1 MATRKS
7 WLEDPVGNVPLRS
20 LGGGVFA
27 VLAVMW
33 ALLAAGA
40 PKMGASTPD
49 ITSYYDDHGNR
60 VKIGIATFQLMLA
73 PLFLLWFLGRLEER
87 LAHGC
92 RRARTL
98 HEGRVGIDGT
108 QRAAEFDCP
117 APDAPPRGAT
127 RNEPDPEERA
137 ESIRATCGRCQ
148 PYGTGG
154 GTPPTTQPLSGSSR
168 S

>member
-1 MATRKS
+1 LGT
-7 WLEDPVGNVPLRS
+7 PLRS

-40 PKMGASTPD
+40 PKIGASTPD

-60 VKIGIATFQLMLA
+60 VKIGIATFLLMLA

-98 HEGRVGIDGT
+98 HEGRLVST
-108 QRAAEFDCP
+108 ARSARRSSTV
-117 APDAPPRGAT
+117 PPRT
-127 RNEPDPEERA
+127 RRPAGRA
-137 ESIRATCGRCQ
+137 ESIRATRGPSPLPALRHRRRHA
-148 PYGTGG
+148 PYYTASIGW
-154 GTPPTTQPLSGSSR
+154 
-168 S
+168 

>member
-1 MATRKS
+1 LGT
-7 WLEDPVGNVPLRS
+7 PLRS

-40 PKMGASTPD
+40 PKIGASTPD

-60 VKIGIATFQLMLA
+60 VKIGIATFLLMLA

-98 HEGRVGIDGT
+98 HEGRLVST
-108 QRAAEFDCP
+108 ARSARRSSTV
-117 APDAPPRGAT
+117 PPRT
-127 RNEPDPEERA
+127 RRPAGRRVTSLILRSGPKAFEPLVAHR
-137 ESIRATCGRCQ
+137 RCQ

-154 GTPPTTQPLSGSSR
+154 GTPPTTQPLSGGSR